1 MGKYLL
7 LLLLLIIAAIIIYFT
22 FVIAKIK
29 IIFGSIL
36 LGISAILFL
45 VVWIM
50 WKTRDKE

>member
-1 MGKYLL
+1 MTKYLIL
-7 LLLLLIIAAIIIYFT
+7 ALVAIIAGIVFYFT
-22 FVIAKIK
+22 FILAKIK

-50 WKTRDKE
+50 WKTQKE